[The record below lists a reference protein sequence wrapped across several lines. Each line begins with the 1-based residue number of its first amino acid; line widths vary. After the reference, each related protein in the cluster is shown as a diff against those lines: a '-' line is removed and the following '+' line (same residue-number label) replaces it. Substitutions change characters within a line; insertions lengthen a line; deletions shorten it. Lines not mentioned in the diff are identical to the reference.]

1 MFHTCKY
8 NTYCVHIVKSKI
20 VTRLEKSRLY
30 TETTIYTTTIQIWM
44 QLFETTFYV
53 DYYKGLVLSQ
63 FQSHK
68 LVSIPFRVN

>member
-1 MFHTCKY
+1 MFQTCKY
-8 NTYCVHIVKSKI
+8 NTYCVHIVKSRI
-20 VTRLEKSRLY
+20 VYRLY
-30 TETTIYTTTIQIWM
+30 KETTIYTTTIQIWI

-53 DYYKGLVLSQ
+53 DYHKGLVLSQ

>member
-1 MFHTCKY
+1 MFQTCKY
-8 NTYCVHIVKSKI
+8 NTYCVHIVKSRI
-20 VTRLEKSRLY
+20 VLGQYRLY
-30 TETTIYTTTIQIWM
+30 KETTIYTTTIQIWI